1 MDLLSMGGYGPY
13 VWTAYALTFGVVI
26 ICVAQGRRRHRRV
39 FNDLRSRLRADTE
52 RSR

>member
-1 MDLLSMGGYGPY
+1 MGLLSMGGYGPY

-39 FNDLRSRLRADTE
+39 WNDLRSRLQVDTE
-52 RSR
+52 RSK